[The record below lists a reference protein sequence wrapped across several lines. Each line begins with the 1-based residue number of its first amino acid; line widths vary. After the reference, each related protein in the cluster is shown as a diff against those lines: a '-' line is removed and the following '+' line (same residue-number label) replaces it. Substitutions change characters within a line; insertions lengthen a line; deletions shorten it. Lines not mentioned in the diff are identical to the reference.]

1 MPIRV
6 RYQNDPLQECNIRP
20 TPFVQISTNTLK
32 NKIGN
37 FGVTYSIT
45 LTGTL
50 LPDEGSPL
58 ALDPQTDS
66 PYAYLMPDSLDLDNI
81 KLTGPYGVFDS
92 TSLSVQSRP
101 PRQQVK
107 NRAASAILSKQ
118 RALRALFAQDG
129 QRIEITDIFDQA
141 GATLHCNPRV
151 QSINFTEGNYISKC
165 EYTIVLEADVILR
178 GDGQNS
184 YIDAEGTLA
193 GSGAVITTMG
203 LEDFLDDPGTAFL
216 DSFDENW
223 GLEADDQQGQSV
235 ESPRSYRISHSINA
249 TGKTF
254 YDTEGLSKPAWQQ
267 ARDFVL
273 RKLSNQPSGD
283 YPNVAGIIGSG
294 TVNLIDSYRGFNH
307 VRTEQINETAG
318 SYSVTENWILSSGLS
333 NENYKMTTSTSN
345 SDPFVNVNID
355 GTITGMSELSP
366 SGLGV
371 FSTMSTSGAYKNA
384 LSKYNGVSN
393 NGAFGISSDIYKRA
407 NNLVAVQLNSQPVS
421 ISLGTS
427 QYTGQITYSLSF
439 NNRPTNII
447 SGVIAESIQVND
459 TYPGDVF
466 AVIPVLGRK
475 TGPVLQYI
483 GGRTEYRRD
492 VSLNLTMDYTKIPY
506 GSGRNTLLLKK
517 PSVVEPTATQIA
529 DLLKELSPQGEHGV
543 RKYFVAPPTENWS
556 PKEGT
561 YSFNITFTYELDR

>member
-6 RYQNDPLQECNIRP
+6 RYKNDPSQECNIRP
-20 TPFVQISTNTLK
+20 TPFVQISSNTLK
-32 NKIGN
+32 NKTGN

-58 ALDPQTDS
+58 ALDPQTDA
-66 PYAYLMPDSLDLDNI
+66 PYAYLSPGSVSASN

-92 TSLSVQSRP
+92 TPISAQSRP

-107 NRAASAILSKQ
+107 NRAASALISKQ

-129 QRIEITDIFDQA
+129 QRIEITDIFDQV
-141 GATLHCNPRV
+141 GATVYCNPRV
-151 QSINFTEGNYISKC
+151 QSISFTEGNYVNKC
-165 EYTIVLEADVILR
+165 EYTIVLEADVLLR
-178 GDGQNS
+178 GTGPES

-193 GSGAVITTMG
+193 GSGTIETTTE
-203 LEDFLDDPGTAFL
+203 LADFLADSGTAFL
-216 DSFDENW
+216 ESFDENW
-223 GLEADDQQGQSV
+223 GLEVDDQQGQSV

-254 YDTEGLSKPAWQQ
+254 YKEDGTLSKPAWQQ

-273 RKLSNQPSGD
+273 RKISNQPSGN

-294 TVNLIDSYRGFNH
+294 TVNLINAYRGYNH
-307 VRTEQINETAG
+307 VRTEQINESAG
-318 SYSVTENWILSSGLS
+318 TYSVTENWLLSSGLA
-333 NENYKMTTSTSN
+333 NENYSMSTSTSN
-345 SDPFVNVNID
+345 TDPFVNVSID
-355 GTITGMSELSP
+355 GTIVGMSELTP
-366 SGLGV
+366 SGFGNSL
-371 FSTMSTSGAYKNA
+371 TMSASGAYKNA
-384 LSKYNGVSN
+384 LRKYNEISN
-393 NGAFGISSDIYKRA
+393 SGRFGISSDIFKRA

-421 ISLGTS
+421 ISLGTN
-427 QYTGQITYSLSF
+427 QYNGQITYSLGF

-447 SGVIAESIQVND
+447 SGVIAESIQVDD
-459 TYPGDVF
+459 TYPGDIF

-483 GGRTEYRRD
+483 GGRTEYSRN
-492 VSLNLTMDYTKIPY
+492 VSINLTMDYTKIPY

-517 PSVVEPTATQIA
+517 PSLVEPTSSQIA
-529 DLLKELSPQGEHGV
+529 NLLRELSPQGEHGV
-543 RKYFVAPPTENWS
+543 RKYFVSPPSESWN

-561 YSFNITFTYELDR
+561 YSFNISFTYELDR

>member
-6 RYQNDPLQECNIRP
+6 RYKNDPSQECNIRP

-32 NKIGN
+32 NKVGN

-58 ALDPQTDS
+58 ALDPQTDA
-66 PYAYLMPDSLDLDNI
+66 PYAYLSPASVDPAN
-81 KLTGPYGVFDS
+81 KLTGPYAVFDS
-92 TSLSVQSRP
+92 TPLSAQSRP

-107 NRAASAILSKQ
+107 NRSASAILSKQ

-129 QRIEITDIFDQA
+129 QRIEITDIFDQV
-141 GATLHCNPRV
+141 GATLYCNPRV
-151 QSINFTEGNYISKC
+151 SSISFTEGNYISKC
-165 EYTIVLEADVILR
+165 EYTIVLEADALLR
-178 GDGQNS
+178 GVGSDS
-184 YIDAEGTLA
+184 FLDAEGTLA
-193 GSGAVITTMG
+193 GSGTINTNQALGT
-203 LEDFLDDPGTAFL
+203 FLDDPGTAFL
-216 DSFDENW
+216 ESFDENW
-223 GLEADDQQGQSV
+223 GLEVDDQQGQSV

-254 YDTEGLSKPAWQQ
+254 YKEDGKLSKPAWQQ
-267 ARDFVL
+267 AKDFVL
-273 RKLSNQPSGD
+273 RKISNQPSGD
-283 YPNVAGIIGSG
+283 YPNIAGLIGSG
-294 TVNLIDSYRGFNH
+294 TVNLINAYRGYNH
-307 VRTEQINETAG
+307 VRTEQINESAG
-318 SYSVTENWILSSGLS
+318 TYSVTENWLLSSGLS
-333 NENYKMTTSTSN
+333 NENYSMSTSTSN
-345 SDPFVNVNID
+345 TDPFVNVNID
-355 GTITGMSELSP
+355 GTITGMSEISP
-366 SGLGV
+366 SGFGNSIV
-371 FSTMSTSGAYKNA
+371 TAASGAYKNA
-384 LSKYNGVSN
+384 LRKYNEISN
-393 NGAFGISSDIYKRA
+393 SGRFGISSDIYKRA
-407 NNLVAVQLNSQPVS
+407 NNIVAVQLNSQPVS
-421 ISLGTS
+421 ISLGTN
-427 QYTGQITYSLSF
+427 QYNGQITYSLGF

-466 AVIPVLGRK
+466 AIIPVLGRK

-483 GGRTEYRRD
+483 GGRTEYTRD
-492 VSLNLTMDYTKIPY
+492 VSINLTMDYTKIPY

-543 RKYFVAPPTENWS
+543 RKYFIAPPSESWS

>member
-6 RYQNDPLQECNIRP
+6 RYKNDPSQECNIRP
-20 TPFVQISTNTLK
+20 TPFVQISSNTLK
-32 NKIGN
+32 NKTGN

-58 ALDPQTDS
+58 ALDPQTDA
-66 PYAYLMPDSLDLDNI
+66 PYAYLSPGSVSASN

-92 TSLSVQSRP
+92 TPISAQSRP

-107 NRAASAILSKQ
+107 NRAASALISKQ

-129 QRIEITDIFDQA
+129 QRIEMTDIFDQV
-141 GATLHCNPRV
+141 GATVYCNPRV
-151 QSINFTEGNYISKC
+151 QSISFTEGNYVNKC
-165 EYTIVLEADVILR
+165 EYTIVLEADVLLR
-178 GDGQNS
+178 GTGPES

-193 GSGAVITTMG
+193 GSGTIETTTE
-203 LEDFLDDPGTAFL
+203 LADFLADSGTAFL
-216 DSFDENW
+216 ESFDENW
-223 GLEADDQQGQSV
+223 GLEVDDQQGQSV

-254 YDTEGLSKPAWQQ
+254 YKEDGTLSKPAWQQ

-273 RKLSNQPSGD
+273 RKISNQPSGN

-294 TVNLIDSYRGFNH
+294 TVNLINAYRGYNH
-307 VRTEQINETAG
+307 VRTEQINESAG
-318 SYSVTENWILSSGLS
+318 TYSVTENWLLSSGLA
-333 NENYKMTTSTSN
+333 NENYSMSTSTSN
-345 SDPFVNVNID
+345 TDPFVNVSID
-355 GTITGMSELSP
+355 GTIVGMSELTP
-366 SGLGV
+366 SGFGNSV
-371 FSTMSTSGAYKNA
+371 TMSASGAYKNA
-384 LSKYNGVSN
+384 LRKYNEISN
-393 NGAFGISSDIYKRA
+393 SGRFGISSDIFKRA

-421 ISLGTS
+421 ISLGTN
-427 QYTGQITYSLSF
+427 QYNGQITYSLGF

-447 SGVIAESIQVND
+447 SGVIAESIQVDD
-459 TYPGDVF
+459 TYPGDIF

-483 GGRTEYRRD
+483 GGRTEYSRN
-492 VSLNLTMDYTKIPY
+492 VSINLTMDYTKIPY

-517 PSVVEPTATQIA
+517 PSLVEPTSSQIA
-529 DLLKELSPQGEHGV
+529 NLLRELSPQGEHGV
-543 RKYFVAPPTENWS
+543 RKYFVSPPSESWN

-561 YSFNITFTYELDR
+561 YSFNISFTYELDR

>member
-1 MPIRV
+1 MPIRI
-6 RYQNDPLQECNIRP
+6 RYKNDASQECNLRP

-32 NKIGN
+32 NKQGN

-58 ALDPQTDS
+58 ALDPQTDA
-66 PYAYLMPDSLDLDNI
+66 PYAYLSPASVHASNE
-81 KLTGPYGVFDS
+81 LTGPYGVFDK
-92 TSLSVQSRP
+92 TPLSAQSRP

-107 NRAASAILSKQ
+107 NRSASALLSKQ

-129 QRIEITDIFDQA
+129 QRIEITDIFDQV

-151 QSINFTEGNYISKC
+151 VSISFSEGNYVNKC
-165 EYTIVLEADVILR
+165 EYTIVLEADVLLR
-178 GDGQNS
+178 GVGEGS
-184 YIDAEGTLA
+184 YLDAEGTLV
-193 GSGAVITTMG
+193 GSGSIQTNTQ
-203 LEDFLDDPGTAFL
+203 LDTFLGDAGTAFL

-223 GLEADDQQGQSV
+223 GLEVDDQQGQSV

-254 YDTEGLSKPAWQQ
+254 YKEDGELSKPAWQQ
-267 ARDFVL
+267 ARDFVI
-273 RKLSNQPSGD
+273 RKLSSQPSGH

-294 TVNLIDSYRGFNH
+294 TVNLINAYRGYNH
-307 VRTEQINETAG
+307 IRTEQINETAG
-318 SYSVTENWILSSGLS
+318 TYSVTENWVLSSGLS
-333 NENYKMTTSTSN
+333 NENYSMSTSTSN
-345 SDPFVNVNID
+345 TDPFVNVSID
-355 GTITGMSELSP
+355 GTVTGMSELSP
-366 SGLGV
+366 SGLGN
-371 FSTMSTSGAYKNA
+371 SITMSASGAYKNA
-384 LSKYNGVSN
+384 LRKYNEVSN
-393 NGAFGISSDIYKRA
+393 SGRFGISSDIYKRA
-407 NNLVAVQLNSQPVS
+407 NNLVAVQLNSQPISV
-421 ISLGTS
+421 SLGTN
-427 QYTGQITYSLSF
+427 QYNGQLTYSLSF

-459 TYPGDVF
+459 TYPGDIF

-483 GGRTEYRRD
+483 GGRTEYTRD
-492 VSLNLTMDYTKIPY
+492 VAINLTMDYTKIPY

-517 PSVVEPTATQIA
+517 PSVVEPTATQISN
-529 DLLKELSPQGEHGV
+529 LLKELSPQGEHGV
-543 RKYFVAPPTENWS
+543 RKYFIAPPTESWS

>member
-6 RYQNDPLQECNIRP
+6 RYKNDPSQECNIRP
-20 TPFVQISTNTLK
+20 TPFVQISSNTLK
-32 NKIGN
+32 NKTGN

-58 ALDPQTDS
+58 ALDPQTDA
-66 PYAYLMPDSLDLDNI
+66 PYAYLSPGSVSASN

-92 TSLSVQSRP
+92 TPLSAQSRP

-107 NRAASAILSKQ
+107 NRFASALISKQ

-129 QRIEITDIFDQA
+129 QRIEITDIFDQV
-141 GATLHCNPRV
+141 GATVYCNPRV
-151 QSINFTEGNYISKC
+151 QSISFTEGNYVNKC
-165 EYTIVLEADVILR
+165 EYTIVLEADVLLR
-178 GDGQNS
+178 GTGPES

-193 GSGAVITTMG
+193 GSGTIETTTE
-203 LEDFLDDPGTAFL
+203 LADFLADSGTAFL
-216 DSFDENW
+216 ESFDENW
-223 GLEADDQQGQSV
+223 GLEVDDQQGQSV

-254 YDTEGLSKPAWQQ
+254 YKEDGTLSKPAWQQ

-273 RKLSNQPSGD
+273 RKISNQPSGN

-294 TVNLIDSYRGFNH
+294 TVNLINAYRGYNH
-307 VRTEQINETAG
+307 VRTEQINESAG
-318 SYSVTENWILSSGLS
+318 TYSVTENWLLSSGLA
-333 NENYKMTTSTSN
+333 NENYSMSTSTSN
-345 SDPFVNVNID
+345 TDPFVNVNID
-355 GTITGMSELSP
+355 GTIVGMSELTP
-366 SGLGV
+366 SGFGNSL
-371 FSTMSTSGAYKNA
+371 TMSASGAYKNA
-384 LSKYNGVSN
+384 LRKYNEISN
-393 NGAFGISSDIYKRA
+393 SGRFGISSDIFKRA

-421 ISLGTS
+421 ISLGTN
-427 QYTGQITYSLSF
+427 QYNGQITYSLGF

-447 SGVIAESIQVND
+447 SGVIAESIQVDD
-459 TYPGDVF
+459 TYPGDIF

-483 GGRTEYRRD
+483 GGRTEYSRN
-492 VSLNLTMDYTKIPY
+492 VSINLTMDYTKIPY

-517 PSVVEPTATQIA
+517 PSLVEPTSSQIA
-529 DLLKELSPQGEHGV
+529 NLLRELSPQGEHGV
-543 RKYFVAPPTENWS
+543 RKYFVSPPSESWN

-561 YSFNITFTYELDR
+561 YSFNISFTYELDR

>member
-1 MPIRV
+1 MPIRI
-6 RYQNDPLQECNIRP
+6 RYRNDPSQECNIRP

-32 NKIGN
+32 NKLGN

-45 LTGTL
+45 LTGTI

-58 ALDPQTDS
+58 ALDPQTDL
-66 PYAYLMPDSLDLDNI
+66 PYAYLMPGSVHASNT
-81 KLTGPYGVFDS
+81 LTGPYGVFDS
-92 TSLSVQSRP
+92 TPLSAQSRP

-129 QRIEITDIFDQA
+129 QRIEITDIFDQV
-141 GATLHCNPRV
+141 GATVYCNPRV
-151 QSINFTEGNYISKC
+151 QSVTFSEGNYVNKC
-165 EYTIVLEADVILR
+165 EYTIVLEADVLLR
-178 GDGQNS
+178 GVGPDS
-184 YIDAEGTLA
+184 YIDSEGTLA
-193 GSGAVITTMG
+193 GSGVVTTAME
-203 LEDFLDDPGTAFL
+203 LDDFLADSGTAFL
-216 DSFDENW
+216 ENFDENW

-254 YDTEGLSKPAWQQ
+254 YAEDGTLPKPAWQQ

-294 TVNLIDSYRGFNH
+294 TVNLIDSYRGYNH

-318 SYSVTENWILSSGLS
+318 SYSITENWILSSGLS
-333 NENYKMTTSTSN
+333 NENYRMTTSTSS

-371 FSTMSTSGAYKNA
+371 FGTMSTSGAYQNA
-384 LSKYNGVSN
+384 LSKYDTVSN
-393 NGAFGISSDIYKRA
+393 NGRFGISSDIYKRA

-421 ISLGTS
+421 VSLGTN

-483 GGRTEYRRD
+483 GGRTEYMRD
-492 VSLNLTMDYTKIPY
+492 VSINLTMDYTKIPY

-517 PSVVEPTATQIA
+517 PSVVEPTASQIA
-529 DLLKELSPQGEHGV
+529 DLLRELSPQGEHGV
-543 RKYFVAPPTENWS
+543 RKYFVAPPTETWS

-561 YSFNITFTYELDR
+561 YSFNISFTYELDR